1 MVPGPTLRL
10 HSRVKAG
17 ISFGQEELMADLSTT
32 YMGLRLKNPLIAGSC
47 GLTGT
52 LAGLKELEAGGAAA
66 VVLKSIFEE
75 EIAAEY
81 ADVLAEA
88 KKKGMSLESY
98 DYYDYQVRGDRV
110 ASYVELVGQAK
121 KSLSIPVIASINC
134 TYSHE
139 WASFA
144 AEIETAGADGLEL
157 NMFFLPSDVKRSSE
171 EREKEYFLIVER
183 VLKQV
188 RIPVALKI
196 SPYFSTLAQVINRL
210 SRTGIAALVLFNRFS
225 SIDFDIEK
233 MAVSAGNRLSTPS
246 ELALPLRWVAL
257 MGRRVGC
264 DLAASTGVHD
274 GAGVIKM
281 LLAGAKAAQAVSTL
295 YSNGAGRAAAMLAD
309 LGGWMDRHGYRTIA
323 DFRGAMSQAES
334 EDPAIYERVQFMK
347 HFGGQ

>member
-1 MVPGPTLRL
+1 MMP
-10 HSRVKAG
+10 
-17 ISFGQEELMADLSTT
+17 DLSTT

-52 LAGLKELEAGGAAA
+52 PAGLKELEAGGAAA

-121 KSLSIPVIASINC
+121 EGLAIPVIASINC

-139 WASFA
+139 WAGFA
-144 AEIETAGADGLEL
+144 HDIETAGADGLEL
-157 NMFFLPSDVKRSSE
+157 NMFFLPSDIKRSSE
-171 EREKEYFLIVER
+171 EREKEYFLVVER

-196 SPYFSTLAQVINRL
+196 SPYFSTLAQVIDKL

-225 SIDFDIEK
+225 SIDIDIEK
-233 MAVSAGNRLSTPS
+233 MVVSASNRLSTPA
-246 ELALPLRWVAL
+246 ELSLPLRWVAL
-257 MGRRVGC
+257 MARRVGC

-274 GAGVIKM
+274 GAGLIKQ
-281 LLAGAKAAQAVSTL
+281 LLAGAKAVQAVSTL
-295 YSNGAGRAAAMLAD
+295 YRNGAGRAAAMLTD
-309 LGGWMDRHGYRTIA
+309 LGDWMDRHGYRTIA
-323 DFRGAMSQAES
+323 DFRGAMSQSES
-334 EDPAIYERVQFMK
+334 EDPAVYERVQFMK
-347 HFGGQ
+347 HFGGE